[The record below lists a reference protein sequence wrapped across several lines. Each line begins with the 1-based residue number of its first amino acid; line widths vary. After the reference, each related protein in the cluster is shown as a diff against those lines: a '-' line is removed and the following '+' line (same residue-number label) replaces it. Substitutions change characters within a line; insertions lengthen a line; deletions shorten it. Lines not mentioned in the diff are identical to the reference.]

1 MGTKITIIDGVCGSG
16 KSQGIIKQM
25 KEQSYKKWICFTQ
38 FISECHRFAGTQ
50 PISKK
55 NDEPKRRKDGTLIY
69 DEPSEFNCS
78 ELEFK
83 HPLRKGRGQK
93 KEDLIELLK
102 QRENIVTT
110 HQMLTNIGSDVQEL
124 ISELSY
130 VAVLDEVV
138 DPIQEY
144 KITSNNKKEL
154 FEHEYVYLA
163 DDGVTLCWNYEKY
176 PNRKNGDNFYKEK
189 QLIDSS
195 NLILLDNSLY
205 LWEMSESLFNSF
217 TEVYILT
224 YQFEGSPLMWFFKA
238 KGIKYEV
245 QYKPKPNV
253 KYGDLINIIEDER
266 LNSIGDSPNF
276 LSSNRTRKLS
286 QGETRDLK
294 ATLNHLRKRVW
305 NDGEDKM
312 WTCLGSAK
320 DDLGVNGWK
329 KGFVPF
335 NIRGSNDYR
344 QVKNCA
350 YLFNVFLNPNIT
362 KYFSKYDVTVD
373 ENTYALNSLLQW
385 LFRSRLRDCKS
396 INIYIPSKRMRELLK
411 EWCRHN

>member
-1 MGTKITIIDGVCGSG
+1 MATKITIIDGICGSG
-16 KSQGIIKQM
+16 KSQGMIKLM
-25 KEQSYKKWICFTQ
+25 KEQSYKRWICFTQ
-38 FISECHRFAGTQ
+38 FLSECHRYAGTQ
-50 PISKK
+50 AISKK
-55 NDEPKRRKDGTLIY
+55 NDEPKKFKDETLVY

-78 ELEFK
+78 ELKFK

-93 KEDLIELLK
+93 KGDLIELLE

-110 HQMLTNIGSDVQEL
+110 HQMLTQIGSDVQEL

-144 KITSNNKKEL
+144 KITLNNKKEL
-154 FEHEYVYLA
+154 FEHEYVYLD

-176 PNRKNGDNFYKEK
+176 PNRKKGDNFYKEK
-189 QLIDSS
+189 QLIDSN
-195 NLILLDNSLY
+195 NLIQLDNSLY

-224 YQFEGSPLMWFFKA
+224 YQFEGSPLMWFFNA
-238 KGIKYEV
+238 KGIEYKI
-245 QYKPKPNV
+245 QYTQKPNV
-253 KYGDLINIIEDER
+253 KYGDLINIIEDDR
-266 LNSIGDSPNF
+266 LNSIGESFNF
-276 LSSNRTRKLS
+276 LSSNRTRKLLE
-286 QGETRDLK
+286 GEVKDLR
-294 ATLNHLRKRVW
+294 ANLDQLRKRVW
-305 NDGEDKM
+305 NNREDRM

-320 DDLGVNGWK
+320 DELGVNGWK

-335 NIRGSNDYR
+335 NIRGSNEYR

-362 KYFSKYDVTVD
+362 KYFAKYNVKVD
-373 ENTYALNSLLQW
+373 EDTYALNSLLQW
-385 LFRSRLRDCKS
+385 LFRSRLRDRKP
-396 INIYIPSKRMRELLK
+396 INLYIPSKRMRKLLK
-411 EWCRHN
+411 DWCRDN